1 MLPAI
6 RISQYALESTFKQLP
21 AIQRHVR
28 LTSDVLTRAG
38 MECGL
43 PRPIAEVC
51 GGLLAS
57 MIDDLVVIGNLRSAD
72 FERTKRKQ
80 RVLSL
85 ASEPALSGLRIAI
98 AASPINGQAAVA
110 HWDAICEKYERGKLA
125 WLMGMDTD
133 TSWGYGKRIEKMQN
147 RG

>member
-1 MLPAI
+1 MLPAV
-6 RISQYALESTFKQLP
+6 RIGQFTVETVVKQLP
-21 AIQRHVR
+21 AIKGQVR
-28 LTSDVLTRAG
+28 LTSGVLTSAIVQA
-38 MECGL
+38 GL
-43 PRPIAEVC
+43 PASIAEVC

-57 MIDDLVVIGNLRSAD
+57 MIDDLVTIGNLRATD

-125 WLMGMDTD
+125 WLMGMTTD
-133 TSWGYGKRIEKMQN
+133 TSHMYGRQMEKRQ
-147 RG
+147 

>member
-1 MLPAI
+1 MLPAV
-6 RISQYALESTFKQLP
+6 RISQYALESTAKHVPQL
-21 AIQRHVR
+21 RRMVR
-28 LTSDVLTRAG
+28 LQSATLTQAG

-43 PRPIAEVC
+43 PQSIAEVC

-57 MIDDLVVIGNLRSAD
+57 MIDDLVCIGNLRHTD
-72 FERTKRKQ
+72 FERTRRKQ

-85 ASEPALSGLRIAI
+85 ANEPALSGLRIAI

-125 WLMGMDTD
+125 WLMGMETD
-133 TSWGYGKRIEKMQN
+133 TAYGYGKKIEKMQN
-147 RG
+147 SS